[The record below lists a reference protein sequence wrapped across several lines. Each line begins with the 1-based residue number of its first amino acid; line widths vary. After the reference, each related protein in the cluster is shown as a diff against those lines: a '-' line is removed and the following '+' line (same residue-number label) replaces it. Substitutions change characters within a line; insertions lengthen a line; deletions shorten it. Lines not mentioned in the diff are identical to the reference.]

1 MVFLDPAP
9 IGAATGVAGLDLGVF
24 DKAVLREV
32 EENHRTRFD
41 ATVADDVFRFDVQNA
56 RLRGEDEKIVLGER
70 PARGSESVA
79 VQCGSGGDAV
89 GECHRRRAV
98 PRFHQ
103 GGMVFVEAAY
113 VVSHVVFLAPGLRHQ
128 HQHRVGGIAT
138 CRHKKFEDI
147 VERGGI
153 GLAVV
158 DKRQHRFEIFPEEC
172 RRQGL
177 LACAEL
183 IEVAA
188 DGVDFA
194 VVREHPE
201 RMGELPGR
209 KGVRRVALMDEREGG
224 GEIALGEVR
233 IESLDLWSE
242 QESFIDDGSRGEGA
256 DVSVFQPLLD
266 HAAKYESS
274 ALVGSLDEQL
284 PNARHGGSGRA
295 SDRIRINRNVSPG
308 DCPGS
313 AFLYYAF
320 DHRLF
325 AAAVE
330 DHRNGIFPG
339 RRQIPDMPAEKG
351 VRNLH
356 EHARSVAGFGIVS
369 NGAPVHKAFQY
380 GKSVRDDPMGGDVV
394 EIGNESYSARIVFEF
409 SPVHSQVPLFL
420 HNVTPLRIHI
430 ANTVPTSCKSH
441 ICALIVQ
448 LMKQGGRGVTWSVKI
463 FGLEGVLRTLA
474 RSLLMVMRTPS
485 RKVRGGIK
493 ERKEQ
498 NEQLRPSGRH
508 EKSCGAQDRCPVRT

>member
-1 MVFLDPAP
+1 MSVFRRFFENVAVVSDVGHERHDEFFANRVDRRIRDLGEELVEAVEKRTALMGAARESGVVAHRSDRFFAVAGHRFEDEIDILLRIVEALLPSDEVSRHLRGDDFGEKSLDFDVVFLDPAP

-24 DKAVLREV
+24 DQAVLREV

-41 ATVADDVFRFDVQNA
+41 TTVADDVFRFDVQNA

-89 GECHRRRAV
+89 GECHRRRTV

-209 KGVRRVALMDEREGG
+209 KGVRRVALMDECEGG

-233 IESLDLWSE
+233 IESLDLRSE

-274 ALVGSLDEQL
+274 ALVGSLDE
-284 PNARHGGSGRA
+284 
-295 SDRIRINRNVSPG
+295 
-308 DCPGS
+308 
-313 AFLYYAF
+313 
-320 DHRLF
+320 
-325 AAAVE
+325 
-330 DHRNGIFPG
+330 
-339 RRQIPDMPAEKG
+339 
-351 VRNLH
+351 
-356 EHARSVAGFGIVS
+356 
-369 NGAPVHKAFQY
+369 
-380 GKSVRDDPMGGDVV
+380 
-394 EIGNESYSARIVFEF
+394 
-409 SPVHSQVPLFL
+409 
-420 HNVTPLRIHI
+420 
-430 ANTVPTSCKSH
+430 
-441 ICALIVQ
+441 
-448 LMKQGGRGVTWSVKI
+448 
-463 FGLEGVLRTLA
+463 
-474 RSLLMVMRTPS
+474 
-485 RKVRGGIK
+485 
-493 ERKEQ
+493 
-498 NEQLRPSGRH
+498 
-508 EKSCGAQDRCPVRT
+508 